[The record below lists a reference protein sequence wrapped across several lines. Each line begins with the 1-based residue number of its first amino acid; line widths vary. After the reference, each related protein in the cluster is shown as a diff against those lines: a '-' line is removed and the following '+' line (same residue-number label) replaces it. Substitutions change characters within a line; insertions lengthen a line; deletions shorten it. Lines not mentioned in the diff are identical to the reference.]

1 MRAESSTLWRS
12 WAVRRCGPERARL
25 TRPRRVQQ
33 LLLVNSEIQTSLEQ
47 VLRALKHEVQENLH
61 ENLPFQ
67 SIYMTYLTCF
77 QSGDGIFTVTSQ
89 KHFKNILRVT
99 PRCPHP
105 DLYEFYQ
112 IFLQLFPVETGSSP
126 GHCHGLFSSAVF
138 PTRLE
143 NEGRT
148 NYKKSASL
156 YFPAQ

>member
-12 WAVRRCGPERARL
+12 WAVRRCGPERAPL

-47 VLRALKHEVQENLH
+47 VLRALKHEAQENLH

-89 KHFKNILRVT
+89 KHFKKYFT
-99 PRCPHP
+99 CDTQMPAPRP
-105 DLYEFYQ
+105 L
-112 IFLQLFPVETGSSP
+112 
-126 GHCHGLFSSAVF
+126 
-138 PTRLE
+138 
-143 NEGRT
+143 
-148 NYKKSASL
+148 
-156 YFPAQ
+156 